1 MNDFNVADDLI
12 TVKELLGCSDEL
24 LAQKIGVTRATI
36 SRWLERDE
44 QITDKNLEAVYESFF
59 KEGVRLNQIKGQL
72 FTEEYSG
79 DNNVVLF
86 HGAKNNIEG
95 SLTLDKSRDN
105 NDFGK
110 GFYCGESLE
119 QSAMFVSNYPTS
131 SLYIVKFNAAPD
143 LKCAKFKVDRD
154 WMLTIAYF
162 RKRIKEYADHPIVK
176 RLAQKLADIDYI
188 VAPIADNRMYEII
201 DEFIDG
207 EITDVQCQHCLSATN
222 LGFQYVFVTEK
233 ALKNVSILRHCYLCP
248 TEKKFYL
255 DKRIDENKVGNDKVK
270 VAKRQYRGEGLYI
283 DQILK

>member
-1 MNDFNVADDLI
+1 
-12 TVKELLGCSDEL
+12 
-24 LAQKIGVTRATI
+24 
-36 SRWLERDE
+36 
-44 QITDKNLEAVYESFF
+44 
-59 KEGVRLNQIKGQL
+59 
-72 FTEEYSG
+72 
-79 DNNVVLF
+79 
-86 HGAKNNIEG
+86 
-95 SLTLDKSRDN
+95 
-105 NDFGK
+105 
-110 GFYCGESLE
+110 
-119 QSAMFVSNYPTS
+119 
-131 SLYIVKFNAAPD
+131 
-143 LKCAKFKVDRD
+143 
-154 WMLTIAYF
+154 MLTIAFY